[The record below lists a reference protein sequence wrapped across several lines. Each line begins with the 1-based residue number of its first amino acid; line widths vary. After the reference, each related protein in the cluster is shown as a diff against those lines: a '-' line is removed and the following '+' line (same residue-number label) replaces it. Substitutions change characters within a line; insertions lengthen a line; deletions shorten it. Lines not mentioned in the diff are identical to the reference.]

1 VGGLVSLLV
10 ARGFMYVLETELSI
24 NGAALQA
31 DPRLDLAALAWTFVA
46 TALVLIVAGLLPAFF
61 STRALL
67 PGLASAGPTTAGRWR
82 GRRYLI
88 ALQVTVS
95 SMLVVLA
102 SVFAVQVREGAGI
115 DTGIDLDRLALAEID
130 FGEQRYDEA
139 QTRRFVSNG
148 LGRLQARPDVEWAAV
163 PSGLPMS
170 LRTPGA
176 LVRSGAASM
185 FVAFVAATPDVAR
198 AFGLS
203 VERGRMFDERD
214 AAGPPVAVLSA
225 ATAERLFGTAD
236 AVGRTV
242 TIERRVW
249 VGDPDEVSRPQTVA
263 VVGVVSDTDVD
274 VPGRRASGVA
284 YLPFDRHF
292 EPRLVV
298 SVRTA
303 GDPARLVDALRETV
317 VAIDPRLAVA
327 QIGTGDA
334 LAGPALRF
342 QQIEIGRASSRDRG

>member
-1 VGGLVSLLV
+1 
-10 ARGFMYVLETELSI
+10 
-24 NGAALQA
+24 
-31 DPRLDLAALAWTFVA
+31 
-46 TALVLIVAGLLPAFF
+46 
-61 STRALL
+61 
-67 PGLASAGPTTAGRWR
+67 
-82 GRRYLI
+82 
-88 ALQVTVS
+88 
-95 SMLVVLA
+95 
-102 SVFAVQVREGAGI
+102 
-115 DTGIDLDRLALAEID
+115 
-130 FGEQRYDEA
+130 
-139 QTRRFVSNG
+139 
-148 LGRLQARPDVEWAAV
+148 
-163 PSGLPMS
+163 
-170 LRTPGA
+170 
-176 LVRSGAASM
+176 M

-198 AFGLS
+198 TLGLS

-214 AAGPPVAVLSA
+214 AAGPPVVVMSA
-225 ATAERLFGTAD
+225 ITAERLFGTAD

-334 LAGPALRF
+334 LAGPDLRF
-342 QQIEIGRASSRDRG
+342 QQIVASTTALLGTFALVLALAGLYGVMVHLVSARSREVGLRIALGATAGSIERMVIREGLGPVLLGLMAGLGSACLIGMGVQSTLRMDLPFGLAMLAWVAALFLAAGTVACYLPARRASRIDPNRALKSQ